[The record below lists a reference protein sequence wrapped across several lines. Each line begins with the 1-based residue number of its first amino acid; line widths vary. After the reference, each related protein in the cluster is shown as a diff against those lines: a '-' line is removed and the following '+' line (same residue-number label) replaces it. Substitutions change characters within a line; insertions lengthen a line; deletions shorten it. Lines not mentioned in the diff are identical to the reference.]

1 MSTFISGLLSLILLM
16 APADKQPLNRFTEQA
31 VKEHKYI
38 AVYFSGSD
46 WCSHCHY
53 FNNHILQQDSVQQLL
68 NKHYIY
74 YNADFPQRKK
84 LPPEDKQLNDAWA
97 EALNPEG
104 AFPLF
109 VICDE
114 QLQIKSRI
122 TRSHTIEAVTDTLQ
136 KYSNR

>member
-1 MSTFISGLLSLILLM
+1 MSTFISGLISLLLLM
-16 APADKQPLNRFTEQA
+16 APPDKQHLSRFTEQA
-31 VKEHKYI
+31 SKEHKYI

-53 FNNHILQQDSVQQLL
+53 FNNHVLQKDSIQQLI
-68 NKHYIY
+68 NTYYVY

-97 EALNPEG
+97 EVLNPDG
-104 AFPLF
+104 VFPML

-114 QLQIKSRI
+114 QLQVKSRI
-122 TRSHTIEAVTDTLQ
+122 TRAHAIEAVTDTLK
-136 KYSNR
+136 KYSNW